1 MIDGI
6 KIKKILSSHWLLGL
20 ILLLA
25 LSLRVWGITFGLP
38 GIDHGDEAEIV
49 NHAVR
54 FGSGDLN
61 PHRFVYGSL
70 FQYILFFFYGMYF
83 VFGYLTNAFSSVHE
97 FALYF
102 AHDPTIFHLIAR
114 SLSAILGTATVML
127 AYRTGKHINGRTTG
141 LMAALFLAVAY
152 EHVVHSH
159 YGTVDIAL
167 CFFFTL
173 AVYRCLLL
181 YEHGRWQDY
190 IWAGFCV
197 GLAFGVKF
205 NGIFA
210 LIPLVLAHLFRYH
223 ASLRQHIF
231 SPRLAGAAG
240 CIFLGHMMAC
250 PFFYVEI
257 PLVLCEVAQMR
268 DLHGASIFTLIPYLF
283 GLCGGFWGIPLGGLC
298 LLGLLE
304 GVVKNK
310 KKLLVVITVITILFF
325 ASLHRYVEAKYILH
339 AFPLLAVCG
348 ATLVC
353 RLFGKTNRV
362 FISLTACLLCL
373 HSLYL
378 SAAGD
383 YENAKTSITLEAKHW
398 IEQNLPTKSKLLLD
412 NVGNDGPKLENSP
425 ENFRH
430 QYEKAV
436 RHNLMKADYLKLKSE
451 LKPAVYYDIT
461 QVDCSAGSIADDYA
475 QYSSWEDLEKPG
487 FPASYYRE
495 KGFQYIIMTDRD
507 IPHMGEGFL
516 LLKEFKRHAKT
527 IRVYAVPPQ

>member
-1 MIDGI
+1 MIRAI
-6 KIKKILSSHWLLGL
+6 QIKKALATHWQLGL
-20 ILLLA
+20 IVLLA

-38 GIDHGDEAEIV
+38 GIDHGDEAEVV

-54 FGSGDLN
+54 FGIGDLN

-83 VFGYLTNAFSSVHE
+83 VFGYLTNTFSSVHE

-102 AHDPTIFHLIAR
+102 AQDPAIFHLIAR
-114 SLSAILGTATVML
+114 SLSAILGTATVIL
-127 AYRTGKHINGRTTG
+127 AYRAGKHINDHTTG
-141 LMAALFLAVAY
+141 LLSALFLAVAY

-167 CFFFTL
+167 SFFFAL

-190 IWAGFCV
+190 IWAGVCV

-210 LIPLVLAHLFRYH
+210 VIPLVLAHLFRNH
-223 ASLRQHIF
+223 AGIHQRIF

-240 CIFLGHMMAC
+240 CIFLGHIMAC

-257 PLVLCEVAQMR
+257 PLVLREVTQMR
-268 DLHGASIFTLIPYLF
+268 DLHGASTFTLIPYLQ
-283 GLCGGFWGIPLGGLC
+283 GLSSGFWGIPLGGLC

-310 KKLLVVITVITILFF
+310 KKLLIVITIIAILFF

-339 AFPLLAVCG
+339 VFPLLAVCA
-348 ATLVC
+348 ATLLV
-353 RLFGKTNRV
+353 RLLKKKNT
-362 FISLTACLLCL
+362 FIVYLVACIVSM
-373 HSLYL
+373 HSLYHVCCW
-378 SAAGD
+378 D
-383 YENAKTSITLEAKHW
+383 YEHTRTSINLMAKQW
-398 IEQNLPTKSKLLLD
+398 IEQNLPVNAKILVD
-412 NVGNDGPKLENSP
+412 NVGNEGPKLENSP
-425 ENFRH
+425 ENFRR
-430 QYEKAV
+430 QYEKAAG
-436 RHNLMKADYLKLKSE
+436 HNLMKADYLKLKSE
-451 LKPAVYYDIT
+451 LKPAVYYDISL
-461 QVDCSAGSIADDYA
+461 VDCSAGSIADDYE
-475 QYSSWEDLEKPG
+475 QYRTWEDLEKTG
-487 FPASYYRE
+487 LPASYYRE
-495 KGFQYIIMTDRD
+495 KGFQYIIMTDRYNT
-507 IPHMGEGFL
+507 HMGEGFL

-527 IRVYAVPPQ
+527 IHVYAVPP